1 MVITD
6 DQILNLIKHLPRDLP
21 EAFEQALERIPD
33 RRYEGRIMKLVMSA
47 VSPLDLDEIRVALC
61 VIVGEQVWHP
71 EKIAKDGLQL
81 ISLCG
86 GNLLDLDEEDGKVRF
101 IHHSVIQ
108 HLLSPAVKQSTT
120 PYHFTIEDAENFTG
134 ATCVTYLHLPIFDS
148 RMAVTKVLRGTDM
161 LNNVTG
167 ATRRSLPAVSRC
179 IEHIQSWG
187 LKRTRPSQIDI
198 GQIVAQIEAARTRDT
213 LEPRCFSY
221 YATTHWMFHTRF
233 FDKED
238 QDCKNSWKLWWRLL
252 CGHVATALPQ
262 CPDVNAESLPVLI
275 WAVEHGH
282 GSLFRTFLAESS
294 LRGFEVIKL
303 IRALELH
310 KSIHGQWLGDV
321 FGQYLRTM
329 NNIGMPSTA
338 NNIAILLDLGANPR
352 TPSHT
357 SDVEPLRILTDLI
370 CTHHFTAIDEKK
382 LIGVVFA
389 HPTVLRALDDK
400 TLLDILQHLKKSDK
414 HNAIGLILTIYPDLK
429 LEFENIPETSSLEDR
444 MPTPERKATPRAVAR
459 VKIFP
464 KKAIEEA
471 LDNEMWDEVAALAH
485 YGRINGPTSSG
496 TSLLWK
502 AIETMSDDWVCH
514 LLRLG
519 ADPNAGPFTMQQYDI
534 SPVFVAECFPLEAAL
549 WLRRTRVCI
558 ELLRGVNIAQLGESA
573 MRIAQATAN
582 WIVVARLRELR
593 DYLGESTI
601 QNGQEKVDWITGGM
615 LRELPATLGA
625 PKNNGRQRRNKREHT
640 ALVTACK
647 MLSYPGDGEPRG
659 FPTLTH
665 IGHSRRHTMSELVE
679 IILRLAL
686 DEDAEYVNDQD
697 ADEKTALHYLTEAF
711 NMPDHTL
718 VNIVNVLISRG
729 ADPNLSDCH
738 GHTPLW
744 LAISHSAPIDSMV
757 WPLLEAGADP
767 NRARPLHNFSVLE
780 EAMFAYQGSNENLV
794 KLMRLLINAGADP
807 RNPITF
813 ESPDPSLIGSS
824 AIKGM
829 ESLVADLEK
838 HGENWRKI

>member
-47 VSPLDLDEIRVALC
+47 VSPLDLDEIRVALS
-61 VIVGEQVWHP
+61 VVVGEPVWHP
-71 EKIAKDGLQL
+71 ERIAKDGMQL

-108 HLLSPAVKQSTT
+108 HLLSPAANQSTT
-120 PYHFTIEDAENFTG
+120 PYHFFIEDAENFTG
-134 ATCVTYLHLPIFDS
+134 ATCVTFLHMPILET
-148 RMAVTKVLRGTDM
+148 RMTVTKNLQSTDM
-161 LNNVTG
+161 LDSVVDT
-167 ATRRSLPAVSRC
+167 TRRSVPVVSRL
-179 IEHIQSWG
+179 IEHIKS
-187 LKRTRPSQIDI
+187 RERRRARPSQVDI
-198 GQIVAQIEAARTRDT
+198 GQLVTQLQATRIQED
-213 LEPRCFSY
+213 LGPRCFVR
-221 YATTHWMFHTRF
+221 YATTHWMMHTRF
-233 FDKED
+233 FDEEN
-238 QDCKNSWKLWWRLL
+238 QDCKRSWRFWWRLL
-252 CGHVATALPQ
+252 YGAVPAVTPS
-262 CPDVNAESLPVLI
+262 CPNLDAESYPVLL

-282 GSLFRTFLAESS
+282 SSLFRFFIAESS
-294 LRGFEVIKL
+294 LRGFEVREL
-303 IRALELH
+303 INSLGLH
-310 KSIHGQWLGDV
+310 QSIRDQWLGDLL
-321 FGQYLRTM
+321 GQYLHTLPVGG
-329 NNIGMPSTA
+329 IEIPSTVDE
-338 NNIAILLDLGANPR
+338 IAVLLDLGANPR
-352 TPSHT
+352 TPYHL
-357 SDVEPLRILTDLI
+357 SDTEPLRNLTRLI
-370 CTHHFTAIDEKK
+370 CGDDLSAVDEKK
-382 LIGVVFA
+382 LIGVVFS
-389 HPTVLRALDDK
+389 HPIVRRALDDRI
-400 TLLDILQHLKKSDK
+400 LLEILQQLKESDK
-414 HNAIGLILTIYPDLK
+414 DYAIDLILAIYPDLK
-429 LEFENIPETSSLEDR
+429 FQFMRTSAILNIEDENP
-444 MPTPERKATPRAVAR
+444 TPRAVAR
-459 VKIFP
+459 VQICP
-464 KKAIEEA
+464 KTAIEEA
-471 LDNEMWDEVAALAH
+471 LDNEIWDEVAALAQDGH
-485 YGRINGPTSSG
+485 INGPTSSG

-502 AIETMSDDWVCH
+502 AIETMSDAWVCH

-573 MRIAQATAN
+573 MRIAQATGN
-582 WIVVARLRELR
+582 WIVMARLRELR

-601 QNGQEKVDWITGGM
+601 QNAQEKVDWITGGM

-659 FPTLTH
+659 FPMLTH

-711 NMPDHTL
+711 NIPDHTL
-718 VNIVNVLISRG
+718 INIVNVLISRG

-767 NRARPLHNFSVLE
+767 NRARQLHNFSVLE
-780 EAMFAYQGSNENLV
+780 EAMFAYQGSTETLV
-794 KLMRLLINAGADP
+794 KLIRLLINAGADP
-807 RNPITF
+807 RNPLTF